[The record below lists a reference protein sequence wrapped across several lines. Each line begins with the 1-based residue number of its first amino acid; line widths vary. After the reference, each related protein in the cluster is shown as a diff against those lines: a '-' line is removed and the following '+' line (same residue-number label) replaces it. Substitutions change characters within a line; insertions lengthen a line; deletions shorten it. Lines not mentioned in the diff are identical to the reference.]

1 MCGRTVVA
9 RSIGELVTLFDID
22 DVIGEQPGITY
33 NNPPSLPASIIV
45 DRVLKENEG
54 DHAGE
59 LRRQLHAARWGL
71 IPKNSQGPANTPLHN
86 NARIETVL
94 QKPTFRNAVLRQHCV
109 MPISGYYEWQIK
121 EDGSKQPF
129 YINAGDQ
136 GMLAL
141 AGIYDWWLDPTK
153 KPDDPTRWLLS
164 FAILTKDA
172 AEPLAP
178 IHERNPILLSESS
191 MTEWL
196 DPDNLEDPENT
207 TQDLLNELANES
219 DEIAGQVEFWP
230 VSTDAGHVR
239 NNGESLIKRIHQD

>member
-1 MCGRTVVA
+1 MWTFYFLISHIEANKKVLA
-9 RSIGELVTLFDID
+9 
-22 DVIGEQPGITY
+22 
-33 NNPPSLPASIIV
+33 
-45 DRVLKENEG
+45 RVLKENEG
-54 DHAGE
+54 EHAGE

-71 IPKNSQGPANTPLHN
+71 IPRNSQGPANTPLHN

-109 MPISGYYEWQIK
+109 MPVSGYYEWQIK

-129 YINAGDQ
+129 YINAGDL

-153 KPDDPTRWLLS
+153 KPDDPSRWLLS

-178 IHERNPILLSESS
+178 IHERNPVLLSSSS
-191 MTEWL
+191 MAEWL
-196 DPDNLEDPENT
+196 DPDNLEDPDNT
-207 TQDLLNELANES
+207 TQALLNELAEES
-219 DEIAGQVEFWP
+219 DQVAAEVEFWP
-230 VSTDAGHVR
+230 VGVEVGNVR
-239 NNGESLIKRIHQD
+239 HKSVTLISECQIQK

>member
-9 RSIGELVTLFDID
+9 RSISEIVTLFDVD

-54 DHAGE
+54 EHAGE

-71 IPKNSQGPANTPLHN
+71 VPRNSQGPTSVPLHN

-94 QKPTFRNAVLRQHCV
+94 QKPTFRSAVLRQHCV
-109 MPISGYYEWQIK
+109 MPVSGYYEWQIK
-121 EDGSKQPF
+121 EDGSKQPY

-141 AGIYDWWLDPTK
+141 AGIYDWWFDPSK
-153 KPDDPTRWLLS
+153 RPDDPSRWLLS

-172 AEPLAP
+172 AKPLEF

-191 MTEWL
+191 MAEWL
-196 DPDNLEDPENT
+196 DPDNLEDPEQT
-207 TQDLLNELANES
+207 TPALLQELAHES
-219 DEIAGQVEFWP
+219 DQVADQVQYWE
-230 VSTDAGHVR
+230 VSSDAGNVR
-239 NNGESLIKRIHQD
+239 NNSAELIVPVR

>member
-9 RSIGELVTLFDID
+9 RSIGELVNLFDVD

-45 DRVLKENEG
+45 DRVLKETEG
-54 DHAGE
+54 QHAGE
-59 LRRQLHAARWGL
+59 LRRQIHSARWGL
-71 IPKNSQGPANTPLHN
+71 VPKSSLGPKEVPLHN

-109 MPISGYYEWQIK
+109 MPVSGYYEWQILP
-121 EDGSKQPF
+121 DGTKQPY

-153 KPDDPTRWLLS
+153 KADDPTRWLLS

-172 AEPLAP
+172 AEPLAE
-178 IHERNPILLSESS
+178 IHERNPILLSSSS
-191 MTEWL
+191 MAEWL
-196 DPDNLEDPENT
+196 DPSNLEDPENT
-207 TQDLLNELANES
+207 TQALLTELAEES
-219 DEIAGQVEFWP
+219 DLVASEVEFWQ
-230 VSTDAGHVR
+230 VGQEVGNVR
-239 NNGESLIKRIHQD
+239 NQGPQLIDSTTS

>member
-9 RSIGELVTLFDID
+9 RSMGELVTLFDID

-45 DRVLKENEG
+45 DRVLKDNEG
-54 DHAGE
+54 EHSGE
-59 LRRQLHAARWGL
+59 LRRQVHSARWGL
-71 IPKNSQGPANTPLHN
+71 VPKNSQGPANTPLHN

-94 QKPTFRNAVLRQHCV
+94 QKPTFRNSVLRQHCV

-141 AGIYDWWLDPTK
+141 AGIYDWWLDPSK
-153 KPDDPTRWLLS
+153 NPDDPSRWLLS

-172 AEPLAP
+172 AAPLAP

-191 MTEWL
+191 MSEWL
-196 DPDNLEDPENT
+196 DPDNLEDAEHT
-207 TQDLLNELANES
+207 TPDLLRELSDES
-219 DEIAGQVEFWP
+219 DRVAAEVEFWP
-230 VSTDAGHVR
+230 VGAEAGSVR
-239 NNGESLIKRIHQD
+239 NNSASLITPLA

>member
-45 DRVLKENEG
+45 DRVLKETEG
-54 DHAGE
+54 EHAGE

-71 IPKNSQGPANTPLHN
+71 IPRNSQGPANTPLHN

-109 MPISGYYEWQIK
+109 MPVSGYYEWQIK
-121 EDGSKQPF
+121 EDGSKQPY
-129 YINAGDQ
+129 YINAGED

-141 AGIYDWWLDPTK
+141 AGIYDWWLDTAK

-164 FAILTKDA
+164 FSILTKDA
-172 AEPLAP
+172 AKPLEF

-191 MTEWL
+191 MAEWL
-196 DPDNLEDPENT
+196 DPDNQEDPENST
-207 TQDLLNELANES
+207 PALLAEVSKES
-219 DEIAGQVEFWP
+219 DEIAGRIQYWP
-230 VSTDAGHVR
+230 VRIDVGNVR
-239 NNGESLIKRIHQD
+239 NQGENLIQNNQG

>member
-9 RSIGELVTLFDID
+9 RTIGELVTLFDID
-22 DVIGEQPGITY
+22 DVIGEQPGITF

-45 DRVLKENEG
+45 DRVIKESEG
-54 DHAGE
+54 EHAGE

-71 IPKNSQGPANTPLHN
+71 VPRNSEGPESVPLHN

-94 QKPTFRNAVLRQHCV
+94 QKPSFRNAVLRQHCV
-109 MPISGYYEWQIK
+109 MPVSGYYEWQVK
-121 EDGSKQPF
+121 PDGSKQPY

-153 KPDDPTRWLLS
+153 KQDDPSRWLLS
-164 FAILTKDA
+164 FAILTKDSA
-172 AEPLAP
+172 GPLNE
-178 IHERNPILLSESS
+178 IHDRNPILLSESS
-191 MTEWL
+191 MAEWL

-207 TQDLLNELANES
+207 TQALLQEIAEES
-219 DEIAGQVEFWP
+219 DQICDQVAYWP
-230 VSTDAGHVR
+230 ASSDVGNVR
-239 NNGESLIKRIHQD
+239 NNSKELVNEINI

>member
-1 MCGRTVVA
+1 
-9 RSIGELVTLFDID
+9 
-22 DVIGEQPGITY
+22 
-33 NNPPSLPASIIV
+33 
-45 DRVLKENEG
+45 
-54 DHAGE
+54 
-59 LRRQLHAARWGL
+59 
-71 IPKNSQGPANTPLHN
+71 
-86 NARIETVL
+86 
-94 QKPTFRNAVLRQHCV
+94 
-109 MPISGYYEWQIK
+109 MPVSGYYEWQIK

-141 AGIYDWWLDPTK
+141 AGIYDWWLYPSK

-172 AEPLAP
+172 AEPLAT

-196 DPDNLEDPENT
+196 DPENLEDPENT

-219 DEIAGQVEFWP
+219 DEIAGQVEFWE
-230 VSTDAGHVR
+230 VSADAGNVR
-239 NNGESLIKRIHQD
+239 NNSPALIQVRAS